1 MLGLYIHIPFCK
13 KKCFY
18 CDFLSINYDDVLTD
32 EYIST
37 IIKESQQYKYNS
49 ISTIYIGGGTPS
61 VLSLKQLEKLIKHI
75 KLNFDISNLQEFTV
89 ELNPESTTIEKLKLL
104 YDENI
109 TRLSFGLQS
118 INDNILQHLGRLHN
132 FNKFQEV
139 YNNAIRIGFDNI
151 NIDLMYGI
159 QNQTLNDWEKT
170 IDTVLKFNSNHISL
184 YPLTIE
190 QGTKFYQQN
199 IKVDTDLQRQMYE
212 IACNMFKI
220 NKFKH
225 YEISNWAKEDKYSKH
240 NKMYWQNKEYI
251 GLGASSASYYKRYRF
266 KNTLS
271 ISEYIKNITQGKN
284 SIIEKEYIDDT
295 IYNIETIMLGLRLSD
310 GVDEKYFYNKKN
322 ILDKYINEGMLNIK
336 NNKVSLTEEALFIS
350 NSIISDLI

>member
-75 KLNFDISNLQEFTV
+75 KLIFDISNLQEFTV

-271 ISEYIKNITQGKN
+271 ISEYIANITQDKS
-284 SIIEKEYIDDT
+284 SIIEKEYINDT
-295 IYNIETIMLGLRLSD
+295 IYNTETIMLGLRLSE
-310 GVDEKYFYNKKN
+310 GV
-322 ILDKYINEGMLNIK
+322 
-336 NNKVSLTEEALFIS
+336 
-350 NSIISDLI
+350 